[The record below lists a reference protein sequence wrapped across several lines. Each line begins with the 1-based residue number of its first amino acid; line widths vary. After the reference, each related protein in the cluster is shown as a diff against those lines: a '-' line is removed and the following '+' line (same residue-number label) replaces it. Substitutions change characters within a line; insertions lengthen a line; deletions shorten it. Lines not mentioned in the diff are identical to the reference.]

1 MLEIAYTQHS
11 GGASRQQQDAI
22 WTGQSI
28 LQTRNVQVR
37 SHTGEAPV
45 LLAVADGVAASTRP
59 ARASRFVVEALSRF
73 GSHERLTGKQVRKIQ
88 DQLADKYAGGDTHG
102 SSTTLV
108 AARVTENRCEIVN
121 VGDSRAYLFSPEGEC
136 RQLSE
141 DHTIL
146 NALIASGEV
155 IPEEGVEYAQMYQG
169 LAHCLTADAEE
180 YGFALHF
187 QESAFD
193 KGAGLLLCSDGL
205 HDAIGDGKI
214 RELYQ
219 AGLSAADQV
228 GRWRQAVIEA
238 GVPDNLSILF
248 VRQCP

>member
-1 MLEIAYTQHS
+1 MLDIAYTQHS

-28 LQTRNVQVR
+28 LQTRNAQVR

-88 DQLADKYAGGDTHG
+88 DQLAGKYAGGPTHG
-102 SSTTLV
+102 TSATLV
-108 AARVTENRCEIVN
+108 AARVTHGRCEIVN
-121 VGDSRAYLFSPEGEC
+121 VGDSRAYLFSPEEEC

-146 NALIASGEV
+146 NALIASGEI

-187 QESAFD
+187 QESEFEE
-193 KGAGLLLCSDGL
+193 GAGLLLCSDGL
-205 HDAIGDGKI
+205 HDAIGDGTI

-219 AGLSAADQV
+219 ADLSAADQV

-248 VRQCP
+248 VRQCL